1 MADVILQAEEVEN
14 SANFKHLTACQTPD
28 GRALLICIASGSPT
42 PFPFGSW
49 KGSGTLVGA
58 AGATD
63 GFAADEPNAIATVPV
78 QYPRGVAT
86 GNLKLSIFVTANTFV
101 ATTTRFEVYRDQGAG
116 PVATGQFIDVL
127 AGVFG
132 NPTFQATFALAFADG
147 NTFDLRV
154 SNPGGMAEVGNVIS
168 FGFGAE
174 FF

>member
-1 MADVILQAEEVEN
+1 MADSTKGELIED
-14 SANFKHLTACQTPD
+14 SGDFKYITACQTPE
-28 GRALLICIASGSPT
+28 GKALLICIAGSSPT
-42 PFPFGSW
+42 PLPFGSW

-58 AGATD
+58 AIESA
-63 GFAADEPNAIATVPV
+63 GFAADEPNALATVPV

-86 GNLKLSIFVTANTFV
+86 GNLKLSLHVTDNTFV
-101 ATTTRFEVYRDQGAG
+101 ATTTRFEVYRDVGAG
-116 PVATGQFIDVL
+116 PVATGQFIDVA

-132 NPTFQATFALAFADG
+132 NPTVSATFALAFADG

-154 SNPGGMAEVGNVIS
+154 SNPGGAAEVGKVIS